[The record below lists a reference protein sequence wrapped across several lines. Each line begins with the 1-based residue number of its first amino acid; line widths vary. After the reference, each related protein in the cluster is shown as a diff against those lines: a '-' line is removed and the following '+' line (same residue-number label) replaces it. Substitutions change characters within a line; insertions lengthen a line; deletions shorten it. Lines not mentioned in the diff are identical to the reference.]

1 MASAQCLGT
10 QEIALCCKKISNKV
24 TGLLQFEQFYFNWF
38 LMCNLIKII
47 IGEFLDLHYKNCLYY
62 KYCVWNLGDCTL

>member
-24 TGLLQFEQFYFNWF
+24 TGLLPFEQFYLNWF
-38 LMCNLIKII
+38 LMCNLID
-47 IGEFLDLHYKNCLYY
+47 ELLDLHYKYCLYY
-62 KYCVWNLGDCTL
+62 SARHFCFDKTFCMI